1 MGQNNDFSYAT
12 YRTMLEDF
20 QAEGYR
26 FAAFT
31 EAESLLQQQSRFVL
45 LRHDIDLDL
54 AKALPMARIETDM
67 GVRAT
72 WFFRV
77 RSDHHN
83 AFSREGSVVIREIL
97 EQGHHFGLHFD
108 CAAYPAET
116 TVDEFA
122 RFCRLEAQLLE
133 TWFGRAVSVVSFHRP
148 SPLILSGNPA
158 LTAPLKHTYMRE
170 FIQSI
175 LYLSDSRG
183 EFRFGFPTE
192 SEAFRRGRPLH
203 VLVHPIWW
211 NERPAAPYPTLRQ
224 FIQRR
229 QAAFERSLAR
239 NCPSVFPVPKVETEA
254 TEDDPSPGDRG

>member
-1 MGQNNDFSYAT
+1 MGQKHDFSYAT
-12 YRTMLEDF
+12 YRTMLERF
-20 QAEGYR
+20 QADGYR

-31 EAESLLQQQSRFVL
+31 EAEALLQQQSRFVL

-54 AKALPMARIETDM
+54 AKALPIARIEADA
-67 GVRAT
+67 GIRAT

-77 RSDHHN
+77 RSNHHN
-83 AFSREGSVVIREIL
+83 VFSREGSAVVREIL
-97 EQGHHFGLHFD
+97 QQGHHLGLHFD

-133 TWFGRAVSVVSFHRP
+133 TWFERTVSIVSFHRP
-148 SPLILSGNPA
+148 GPLVLSGEAA
-158 LTAPLKHTYMRE
+158 LTAPRKHTYMRE
-170 FIQSI
+170 FTESI
-175 LYLSDSRG
+175 SYLSDSRG

-192 SEAFRRGRPLH
+192 SEAFREGRPLH

-211 NERPAAPYPTLRQ
+211 NERPTAPHAVLRQ
-224 FIQRR
+224 FVERH

-239 NCPSVFPVPKVETEA
+239 NCPSVFPFEGSVEKKDRE
-254 TEDDPSPGDRG
+254 PPGGRG